1 MVVVM
6 TMVGGR
12 WRGIRRGIRRIP
24 EDPRRIPA
32 GVMNDGRR
40 AVAGDPAGD
49 PEDPEGSR
57 RITAGGRLN
66 NGLECA
72 AVAELVGDA
81 VEEDLE
87 VENERNER
95 VALRRLGEVLAED
108 DRLADGGQRLGLDA
122 LDLKMERDERG
133 RGEEGRRG

>member
-1 MVVVM
+1 M
-6 TMVGGR
+6 
-12 WRGIRRGIRRIP
+12 
-24 EDPRRIPA
+24 
-32 GVMNDGRR
+32 
-40 AVAGDPAGD
+40 AGDPAGD

-57 RITAGGRLN
+57 RIPAGGRLN